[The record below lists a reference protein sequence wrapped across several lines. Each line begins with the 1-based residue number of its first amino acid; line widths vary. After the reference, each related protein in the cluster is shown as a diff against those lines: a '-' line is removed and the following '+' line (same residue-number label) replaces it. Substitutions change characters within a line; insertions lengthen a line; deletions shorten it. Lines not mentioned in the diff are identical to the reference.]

1 MAEPVGGPPEPPA
14 QLLQMRRGP
23 IGEGRI
29 RLIPD
34 MLSRVKLWGV
44 GWEVVGMD
52 PGMLLQIRRD
62 LPPRV
67 NGATIPQQ
75 HHRTPQMLQQGPEE
89 SPDSQAGESPVGGE
103 AQGESQVLLARLLVR
118 AWLEEHKTVDKQP
131 DL

>member
-1 MAEPVGGPPEPPA
+1 MGGPPEPPA
-14 QLLQMRRGP
+14 QLPQMWRGTV
-23 IGEGRI
+23 GQGRV
-29 RLIPD
+29 RLIPE
-34 MLSRVKLWGV
+34 LFSRVKLGGV

-52 PGMLLQIRRD
+52 PGRLPQRRRD

-67 NGATIPQQ
+67 NGAAIPQP